1 MTYIQ
6 ALQESATTTQLE
18 ALENAGYTV
27 ESLIYEVSPELS
39 DKHVDDFV
47 DLDELNSML
56 QGLMTCVQV
65 W

>member
-6 ALQESATTTQLE
+6 ALHESATTTQLE
-18 ALENAGYTV
+18 ALEAAGYTV
-27 ESLIYEVSPELS
+27 ESLVYEVSPELA
-39 DKHVDDFV
+39 DKYVDDFV
-47 DLDELNSML
+47 DLDELNAIL